1 MRAVDERAPRWLIDP
16 CSEPAALDLAGQLG
30 VSRTM
35 AEVLLRRG
43 HGDAASARAFLE
55 AEGPRHDPL
64 LLGDM
69 AAACDRILAAI
80 EAGERICVHGDY
92 DADGICATAL
102 AVLVLRSLGAEVGW
116 HLPSRFE
123 EGYGVGAQAL
133 ERLAGEGVKLVVT
146 VDCGITATAEV
157 ARARELGMDVI
168 VTDHHRPAEQLPDC
182 LRVCTRP
189 SDYPF
194 PELCGTGVVLKLAEA
209 LYARSGRD
217 RDQLDQHLDLV
228 ALATVADVVPLLD
241 ENRGLVRAG
250 LRRMARTAKPG
261 LRALMAAARIDRTRV
276 AAGDLGFRLGPRIN
290 AAGRLGHPGVALDLL
305 LTDDDDRA
313 RELAAKLESLNRR
326 RQSVEEEILELAAEQ
341 VEARDAAWRERRA
354 YVLASP
360 DWHEG
365 VIGIVASRLVERYGR
380 PVVLIAIGDEG
391 AKGSGRSIPAY
402 DLHAGL
408 SACAG
413 ELEKFGGHRAAA
425 GLSIDPLRI
434 ERFAE
439 LLAEHAAAAL
449 DGQDLGRAVHVDA
462 VVAPSELSLEL
473 ADELARL
480 EPCGLGNPGVTL
492 LAPATTLTSVE
503 TMSEG
508 KHVRMAVELGG
519 FRCRAVGFGMGRDA
533 PGAAPVRAPR
543 RGLPA
548 PAQRVERHR
557 HPADAR
563 AGGARAGRAGARG
576 RPQPRRSPR
585 AQAAWST
592 RAARARR
599 SRPSRVCW
607 PAATTCWW
615 WWPSAPAAR
624 RCSPACC
631 TRHGSARPASRWP
644 SGTSCRAPRP
654 GSVRWCCWIRPRTS
668 ACCRWSASWP
678 SARPCTSSGAGPR
691 SRSHGRWPPSASRC
705 GRPWPRSGGRPAT
718 ASPRCCRPTPSPPA
732 CRCWRSSVS
741 TRPHPRREGRPRSL
755 RQLPGGAG
763 APARVAGVPGP
774 AGERRA
780 DAGRGAGAG
789 GRRCLSGALVRP
801 WAPGSPFTTLC
812 TWQRCS
818 AARRPY
824 GTIICSRSCSARSPR
839 TTRSS
844 TST

>member
-1 MRAVDERAPRWLIDP
+1 VLAAASLSDPLPSMRAVDAPAPRWLIDP

-69 AAACDRILAAI
+69 SAACDRILAAI
-80 EAGERICVHGDY
+80 EGGERICVHGDY

-168 VTDHHRPAEQLPDC
+168 VTDHHRPADQLPDC
-182 LRVCTRP
+182 VRVCTRP
-189 SDYPF
+189 SNYPF

-209 LYARSGRD
+209 LFGRSGRD

-380 PVVLIAIGDEG
+380 PVVLIAVGDEG

-533 PGAAPVRAPR
+533 PGLRQSGRHDVAFRLQRNQWNGTVTPQMLVRAVR
-543 RGLPA
+543 ALDAQA
-548 PAQRVERHR
+548 PAADPRPSLAAGSGCLV
-557 HPADAR
+557 DAR
-563 AGGARAGRAGARG
+563 GQGTQIATIARLLAGGDDVLVVVAE
-576 RPQPRRSPR
+576 
-585 AQAAWST
+585 
-592 RAARARR
+592 RARR
-599 SRPSRVCW
+599 Q
-607 PAATTCWW
+607 AMLTG
-615 WWPSAPAAR
+615 
-624 RCSPACC
+624 
-631 TRHGSARPASRWP
+631 GSARLGSRWP
-644 SGTSCRAPRP
+644 SGTSCPVPRP
-654 GSVRWCCWIRPRTS
+654 GSVRWCCWIRRRRS

-678 SARPCTSSGAGPR
+678 SARPSTSSGAEPR

-705 GRPWPRSGGRPAT
+705 GRPWPRSGGPPAT
-718 ASPRCCRPTPSPPA
+718 ASLRCCRPAPSPPA
-732 CRCWRSSVS
+732 CRCWRSLAS
-741 TRPHPRREGRPRSL
+741 TRQHPRPRGSTWK
-755 RQLPGGAG
+755 PP
-763 APARVAGVPGP
+763 PAS
-774 AGERRA
+774 
-780 DAGRGAGAG
+780 
-789 GRRCLSGALVRP
+789 GRRRNDCASRWRS
-801 WAPGSPFTTLC
+801 WAG
-812 TWQRCS
+812 WR
-818 AARRPY
+818 AA
-824 GTIICSRSCSARSPR
+824 G
-839 TTRSS
+839 
-844 TST
+844 

>member
-69 AAACDRILAAI
+69 SAACDRILAAI
-80 EAGERICVHGDY
+80 EGGERICVHGDY

-209 LYARSGRD
+209 LYARSGRE

-480 EPCGLGNPGVTL
+480 EPCGLGKP
-492 LAPATTLTSVE
+492 
-503 TMSEG
+503 
-508 KHVRMAVELGG
+508 
-519 FRCRAVGFGMGRDA
+519 GRDA
-533 PGAAPVRAPR
+533 AGTGHDADLGRDDERGQARPHGGRAGRLPLPRRRVRDGTRRARAAPVGAPR

-548 PAQRVERHR
+548 PAQPVERHR

-563 AGGARAGRAGARG
+563 ACGAHAGRAGARG
-576 RPQPRRSPR
+576 RPQAVARRP

-599 SRPSRVCW
+599 SRPSRACW

-624 RCSPACC
+624 RC
-631 TRHGSARPASRWP
+631 
-644 SGTSCRAPRP
+644 
-654 GSVRWCCWIRPRTS
+654 
-668 ACCRWSASWP
+668 
-678 SARPCTSSGAGPR
+678 
-691 SRSHGRWPPSASRC
+691 
-705 GRPWPRSGGRPAT
+705 
-718 ASPRCCRPTPSPPA
+718 
-732 CRCWRSSVS
+732 
-741 TRPHPRREGRPRSL
+741 
-755 RQLPGGAG
+755 
-763 APARVAGVPGP
+763 
-774 AGERRA
+774 
-780 DAGRGAGAG
+780 
-789 GRRCLSGALVRP
+789 
-801 WAPGSPFTTLC
+801 
-812 TWQRCS
+812 
-818 AARRPY
+818 
-824 GTIICSRSCSARSPR
+824 
-839 TTRSS
+839 
-844 TST
+844 

>member
-55 AEGPRHDPL
+55 ADGPRHDPL

-69 AAACDRILAAI
+69 SAACDRILAAI
-80 EAGERICVHGDY
+80 EGGERICVHGDY

-209 LYARSGRD
+209 LYARSGRE

-533 PGAAPVRAPR
+533 PVLRQSGRHDVAFRLQRNQWNGTVTPQMLVRAVRTLDAQAPAADPRPSLAGRSGCLVDARGQGTQIATIARLLAGGDDVLVVVAERARRQAMLTGVLHPARFGAAGIALAEWDELPGAADGFGALVLLDPPQDERLLPLVGELAERA
-543 RGLPA
+543 A
-548 PAQRVERHR
+548 VHVVW
-557 HPADAR
+557 
-563 AGGARAGRAGARG
+563 GGAEIAFARSVAAEREPL
-576 RPQPRRSPR
+576 RP
-585 AQAAWST
+585 ALAAVW
-592 RAARARR
+592 RAARDGVTPLLPARTVAACLR
-599 SRPSRVCW
+599 VLEELGLDPSVPPADRVDLE
-607 PAATTCWW
+607 A
-615 WWPSAPAAR
+615 
-624 RCSPACC
+624 
-631 TRHGSARPASRWP
+631 
-644 SGTSCRAPRP
+644 
-654 GSVRWCCWIRPRTS
+654 
-668 ACCRWSASWP
+668 SASFRAAQERLRG
-678 SARPCTSSGAGPR
+678 SLEFL
-691 SRSHGRWPPSASRC
+691 GRLE
-705 GRPWPRSGGRPAT
+705 SGGLTLDVVPE
-718 ASPRCCRPTPSPPA
+718 P
-732 CRCWRSSVS
+732 
-741 TRPHPRREGRPRSL
+741 
-755 RQLPGGAG
+755 
-763 APARVAGVPGP
+763 VA
-774 AGERRA
+774 
-780 DAGRGAGAG
+780 
-789 GRRCLSGALVRP
+789 
-801 WAPGSPFTTLC
+801 
-812 TWQRCS
+812 
-818 AARRPY
+818 AAV
-824 GTIICSRSCSARSPR
+824 
-839 TTRSS
+839 
-844 TST
+844 

>member
-1 MRAVDERAPRWLIDP
+1 MDERAPRWLIDP

-55 AEGPRHDPL
+55 AEGPRHDPS

-69 AAACDRILAAI
+69 SAACDRILAAI
-80 EAGERICVHGDY
+80 ERGDRICVHGDY

-168 VTDHHRPAEQLPDC
+168 VTDHHRPADELPDC

-365 VIGIVASRLVERYGR
+365 VIGIVASRLVERFNR
-380 PVVLIAIGDEG
+380 PVVLIAGSEEHW
-391 AKGSGRSIPAY
+391 KGSGRSTSAF
-402 DLHAGL
+402 DLH
-408 SACAG
+408 
-413 ELEKFGGHRAAA
+413 
-425 GLSIDPLRI
+425 
-434 ERFAE
+434 
-439 LLAEHAAAAL
+439 
-449 DGQDLGRAVHVDA
+449 
-462 VVAPSELSLEL
+462 
-473 ADELARL
+473 
-480 EPCGLGNPGVTL
+480 
-492 LAPATTLTSVE
+492 
-503 TMSEG
+503 
-508 KHVRMAVELGG
+508 
-519 FRCRAVGFGMGRDA
+519 
-533 PGAAPVRAPR
+533 
-543 RGLPA
+543 
-548 PAQRVERHR
+548 
-557 HPADAR
+557 
-563 AGGARAGRAGARG
+563 
-576 RPQPRRSPR
+576 
-585 AQAAWST
+585 
-592 RAARARR
+592 
-599 SRPSRVCW
+599 
-607 PAATTCWW
+607 
-615 WWPSAPAAR
+615 
-624 RCSPACC
+624 
-631 TRHGSARPASRWP
+631 
-644 SGTSCRAPRP
+644 
-654 GSVRWCCWIRPRTS
+654 
-668 ACCRWSASWP
+668 
-678 SARPCTSSGAGPR
+678 
-691 SRSHGRWPPSASRC
+691 
-705 GRPWPRSGGRPAT
+705 
-718 ASPRCCRPTPSPPA
+718 
-732 CRCWRSSVS
+732 
-741 TRPHPRREGRPRSL
+741 
-755 RQLPGGAG
+755 
-763 APARVAGVPGP
+763 
-774 AGERRA
+774 
-780 DAGRGAGAG
+780 
-789 GRRCLSGALVRP
+789 GAL
-801 WAPGSPFTTLC
+801 A
-812 TWQRCS
+812 
-818 AARRPY
+818 
-824 GTIICSRSCSARSPR
+824 
-839 TTRSS
+839 
-844 TST
+844 